1 MREVDVRGLS
11 CPEPVMIVSE
21 EIKKG
26 DEILVLT
33 NEAHSMKNIV
43 RFCKSNKRTAEVKE
57 VGNEYEIRIK

>member
-26 DEILVLT
+26 DEILVLS
-33 NEAHSMKNIV
+33 NEAHSMKNI
-43 RFCKSNKRTAEVKE
+43 K
-57 VGNEYEIRIK
+57 